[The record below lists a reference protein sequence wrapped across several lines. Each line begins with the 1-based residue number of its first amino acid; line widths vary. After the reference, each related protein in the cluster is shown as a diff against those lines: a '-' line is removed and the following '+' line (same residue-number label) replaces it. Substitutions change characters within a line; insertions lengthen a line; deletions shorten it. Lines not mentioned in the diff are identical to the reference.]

1 MDTTLKNK
9 NRLDDHLAD
18 EIVSA
23 ICQSTHLYLF
33 ELIHKKER
41 KFNNRYHKL
50 LTIIQ
55 SRLSGTDLMVD
66 KMRYKFT
73 NENSDIIFVDLMS
86 VDHIKNNPY
95 YARAEDIRKLSLEST
110 ERIRIKYL
118 TLDRDDISFI
128 SANTLIVTIHD
139 ELGSVITE
147 IFPRIT
153 NTDSGKEV
161 EGFIWLIDACKEL
174 IRKYQNSNDNNDNIY
189 QVPLSAKRKLF
200 DDLCILRKRIVE
212 SPSEVQSIIDEAYK
226 DNFGGDD
233 RRR

>member
-1 MDTTLKNK
+1 MDTTLKNR

-23 ICQSTHLYLF
+23 MCQSTHLYLF

-41 KFNNRYHKL
+41 KFTIRYYKL

-73 NENSDIIFVDLMS
+73 NENSDMIFVDLMS
-86 VDHIKNNPY
+86 IDHIKSNPY
-95 YARAEDIRKLSLEST
+95 YVRAEDIRKLSLEST

-161 EGFIWLIDACKEL
+161 EGFIWLIDACKES
-174 IRKYQNSNDNNDNIY
+174 IRKYQDSNDNIY

-200 DDLCILRKRIVE
+200 DDLYILRKRIVE

-233 RRR
+233 RLR